1 MFEKKATMALDEFD
15 LTERKYFTYVPWYI
29 EGNLRGLIHL
39 LYGVTVLIHT
49 FTEIL

>member
-1 MFEKKATMALDEFD
+1 MALDEFD
-15 LTERKYFTYVPWYI
+15 LTERKYFTFVPRYT

-49 FTEIL
+49 FTAIV